1 MPEVNYTATITV
13 GRATVWQFVKDI
25 NNWAPLAKG
34 YQSHEVLS
42 DDESIWTVKGDIG
55 PISRVT
61 KFNINVTEWLENEG
75 VTFVMKGLNE
85 PISGEGAIRLVDT
98 EGGGT
103 EIKAK
108 AEIQVGGT
116 LGPVVNHLIV
126 PWIGAGADELVTKI
140 AQALQPDYEKP
151 SRPLFIVRW
160 LQSLVRLVTASSRA
174 TDDAEREEE

>member
-1 MPEVNYTATITV
+1 MSEVDYTATIQVERT
-13 GRATVWQFVKDI
+13 AVWQFVKDL

-34 YQSHEVLS
+34 YQSHEIVN
-42 DDESIWTVKGDIG
+42 DNESIWTVKGDIG

-61 KFNINVTEWLENEG
+61 KFNIHITEWLENEG

-85 PISGEGAIRLVDT
+85 PINGQGAIRLVDDPD
-98 EGGGT
+98 GGT
-103 EIKAK
+103 EIRAN
-108 AEIQVGGT
+108 AEIQVGGA

-151 SRPLFIVRW
+151 KRPLFIVRW
-160 LQSLVRLVTASSRA
+160 LQSLVRALRRT
-174 TDDAEREEE
+174 EREEE